1 MERVTSPWHLCLIRA
16 SSSSRR
22 RRREDG
28 SRAFLGEAGKGVVL
42 RTGSRRGLF
51 QWQVIGRGSH
61 RAFFCLFVY
70 TYISHGITVLV
81 FNDV

>member
-1 MERVTSPWHLCLIRA
+1 MGA
-16 SSSSRR
+16 
-22 RRREDG
+22 G
-28 SRAFLGEAGKGVVL
+28 AFLGEDGRGIVVSM
-42 RTGSRRGLF
+42 GSRRGLF
-51 QWQVIGRGSH
+51 QWQVIGTGSH